1 MKVTRRRALFY
12 QRRTSNLYRL
22 FGLAVFILAGAWVV
36 LRLHTG
42 EIRNP
47 FDPTPTATRTINS
60 WVLEGEASFEVGNLP
75 AAISA
80 YQDAVKVDPSDTAA
94 LAELARIQTYSSR
107 LLSND
112 TDRLARLTDAL
123 KSADQAKAIA
133 PDDSNVLAIR
143 AFVLDWNAD
152 PNLDPL
158 RTGGKTAAK
167 LIIEAEQEALHAIQL
182 DGKNPLA
189 LAFYAEILIDE
200 QKWTQ
205 AEPNIQSALQLGP
218 QVMDVHRVNAYYLES
233 IREYTLAIDEY
244 RQALT
249 SNPNLTFLYISIGH
263 NYRALALNS
272 PPQSQQQAAY
282 YNQALDSYAKAVSLN
297 VQLKISDP
305 SPYLAIAKTYSQMGE
320 FFASALNAQKAIAL
334 DPTNSDLYG
343 QLGIIYKSGRNF
355 ETSIVALKCAV
366 RGCTAAE
373 SCTARNGC
381 PAGDPGNSIQPLLLN
396 PVSAYYYLNYGSVL
410 SAWPN
415 LPGYCTE
422 AVDVL
427 TIVKNAYPGVVD
439 IVRNADVGLS
449 ICADV
454 KASWTQTPTPVGV
467 PTSSVI
473 TMPAPYSTPTSAFL
487 STPPPDST
495 PTP

>member
-36 LRLHTG
+36 SRLQTG

-47 FDPTPTATRTINS
+47 FDPTPTSTRTINS
-60 WVLEGEASFEVGNLP
+60 WLLEGEASFAAGNLP

-80 YQDAVKVDPSDTAA
+80 YQDAVKVNPNDAA
-94 LAELARIQTYSSR
+94 AFAELARIQTYSSR

-123 KSADQAKAIA
+123 NSADQAIALA

-152 PNLDPL
+152 PNLDAL
-158 RTGGKTAAK
+158 RTGGATAAK
-167 LIIEAEQEALHAIQL
+167 LIIEAEQNALHAIQI

-205 AEPNIQSALQLGP
+205 AEPNIQSALLLGP
-218 QVMDVHRVNAYYLES
+218 QVMDVHRVYAYYLES
-233 IREYTLAIDEY
+233 IRDYLQAIKEY
-244 RQALT
+244 QQSLT
-249 SNPNLTFLYISIGH
+249 VNPNLTFLYISIGH
-263 NYRALALNS
+263 NFRALALNS
-272 PPQSQQQAAY
+272 PLGPQQITY
-282 YNQALDSYAKAVSLN
+282 YNQALDNYAKAVRLN
-297 VQLKISDP
+297 DQLKILDP
-305 SPYLAIAKTYSQMGE
+305 SPYLAIAKTYAQMGE
-320 FFASALNAQKAIAL
+320 FFAAALNAQKAIAL

-343 QLGIIYKSGRNF
+343 QLGNIYKRGRNF
-355 ETSIVALKCAV
+355 ETSITALKCAV

-381 PAGDPGNSIQPLLLN
+381 PAGDPGNSIKPLALN
-396 PVSAYYYLNYGSVL
+396 PVSAYYYLDYGSVL

-427 TIVKNAYPGVVD
+427 TTVKNAYPDVVE
-439 IVRNADVGLS
+439 IARNADVGLS
-449 ICADV
+449 ICAGTQ
-454 KASWTQTPTPVGV
+454 ASWTQTPTPV
-467 PTSSVI
+467 TASSSTLI
-473 TMPAPYSTPTSAFL
+473 STPLPYSTPT
-487 STPPPDST
+487 P
-495 PTP
+495 

>member
-12 QRRTSNLYRL
+12 QHRTSNLYRL
-22 FGLAVFILAGAWVV
+22 FGLTVFIIAGAWVV

-47 FDPTPTATRTINS
+47 FDPTPTSTRTINS
-60 WVLEGEASFEVGNLP
+60 WVLEGEASFEAGNLP

-80 YQDAVKVDPSDTAA
+80 YHNAVKVDPNDAA
-94 LAELARIQTYSSR
+94 TLAELARIQTYSSR

-123 KSADQAKAIA
+123 QSADQAKAIA
-133 PDDSNVLAIR
+133 PDDSKVLATR

-158 RTGGKTAAK
+158 RTAGKSAAK
-167 LIIEAEQEALHAIQL
+167 LIIEAEQEALSAIQV

-218 QVMDVHRVNAYYLES
+218 QEMDVHRVNAYYLES
-233 IREYTLAIDEY
+233 MREYTSAIEEY
-244 RQALT
+244 RQAL
-249 SNPNLTFLYISIGH
+249 SINPNLTFLYISIGH
-263 NYRALALNS
+263 NYRTLALNS
-272 PPQSQQQAAY
+272 PPGSQQTVY
-282 YNQALDSYAKAVSLN
+282 YNQALDSYAKAVRLN
-297 VQLKISDP
+297 DHLKILDP
-305 SPYLAIAKTYSQMGE
+305 SPYLAIAKTYAQMGE
-320 FFASALNAQKAIAL
+320 FFAAALNAQKAIAL
-334 DPTNSDLYG
+334 DPTNADLYG
-343 QLGIIYKSGRNF
+343 QLGNIYKRGRNF
-355 ETSIVALKCAV
+355 EASIVALKCAV

-373 SCTARNGC
+373 SCAARNGC
-381 PAGDPGNSIQPLLLN
+381 PAGDPGNSIQPLPLN
-396 PVSAYYYLNYGSVL
+396 PVSAYYYLDYGSVL

-427 TIVKNAYPGVVD
+427 TTVRAGYPDVVD

-449 ICADV
+449 ICAGV
-454 KASWTQTPTPVGV
+454 KASWTQTPTPVRV
-467 PTSSVI
+467 PASTVL
-473 TMPAPYSTPTSAFL
+473 TTPAPYT
-487 STPPPDST
+487 T